1 MGSEDAQPGA
11 GRRAEREGAAA
22 DESAEG
28 VDLTLIREWLGKSPA
43 ERLALVDA
51 AAWELESL
59 RAHVVPRP
67 VAP

>member
-1 MGSEDAQPGA
+1 MAPEDAQTGD
-11 GRRAEREGAAA
+11 GRRADRDGATA
-22 DESAEG
+22 DVSAEG

-43 ERLALVDA
+43 ERLALADA